1 MFSFQFSSPVAKK
14 SIIMNKKTRIL
25 VLDDDPDIGT
35 MIKMMLEYK
44 GYTVTVSDRAESVRE
59 ALRNNNIDLVIMDML
74 LSGVNGTDVCTDL
87 KKNSSTSHIPVM
99 MISAHPNA
107 KEICLQAGADEFI
120 SKPFDMYDILSKIDR
135 LVKKQTG

>member
-1 MFSFQFSSPVAKK
+1 
-14 SIIMNKKTRIL
+14 MNKKEKIL

-44 GYTVTVSDRAESVRE
+44 GYSVTVSERAEQANEVLKTDGFE
-59 ALRNNNIDLVIMDML
+59 LIIMDML
-74 LSGVNGTDVCTDL
+74 LSGVNGTDLCSEF
-87 KKNSSTSHIPVM
+87 KSNPSIASIPII

-120 SKPFDMYDILSKIDR
+120 SKPFDMQDILSKIDR
-135 LVKKQTG
+135 LIHNSKIAEG

>member
-1 MFSFQFSSPVAKK
+1 
-14 SIIMNKKTRIL
+14 MNKTTRIL

-44 GYTVTVSDRAESVRE
+44 GYAVTVSDRAEQAEEV
-59 ALRNNNIDLVIMDML
+59 LRNNNIDLIIMDML
-74 LSGVNGTDVCTDL
+74 LSGVNGTDICTEL
-87 KKNSSTSHIPVM
+87 KENNSTSHIPIM

-120 SKPFDMYDILSKIDR
+120 SKPFDMQDILLKINK
-135 LVKKQTG
+135 LVTSQD

>member
-1 MFSFQFSSPVAKK
+1 
-14 SIIMNKKTRIL
+14 MNKITRIL

-44 GYTVTVSDRAESVRE
+44 GYSVTVSDRAEQAEEV
-59 ALRNNNIDLVIMDML
+59 LRNNNIDLIIMDML
-74 LSGVNGTDVCTDL
+74 LSGVNGTDICTEL
-87 KKNSSTSHIPVM
+87 KQNNSTSHIPVM

-120 SKPFDMYDILSKIDR
+120 SKPFDMQDILSKINK
-135 LVKKQTG
+135 LVSEQG

>member
-1 MFSFQFSSPVAKK
+1 
-14 SIIMNKKTRIL
+14 MNKKERIL

-44 GYTVTVSDRAESVRE
+44 GYSVTVSDRAELAQQTLNSGGV
-59 ALRNNNIDLVIMDML
+59 DLVIMDML
-74 LSGVNGTDVCTDL
+74 LSGVNGTDLCIDL
-87 KKNSSTSHIPVM
+87 KKNKSTSHIPVI

-120 SKPFDMYDILSKIDR
+120 SKPFDMNDILSKIDR
-135 LVKKQTG
+135 LLNETLSQ

>member
-1 MFSFQFSSPVAKK
+1 
-14 SIIMNKKTRIL
+14 MNKTTRIL

-44 GYTVTVSDRAESVRE
+44 GYAVTVSDRAEQAEEV
-59 ALRNNNIDLVIMDML
+59 LRNNNIDLIIMDML
-74 LSGVNGTDVCTDL
+74 LSGVNGTDICTEL
-87 KKNSSTSHIPVM
+87 KENNSTSHIPIM

-120 SKPFDMYDILSKIDR
+120 SKPFDMQDILLKIDN
-135 LVKKQTG
+135 LVNSQD

>member
-1 MFSFQFSSPVAKK
+1 
-14 SIIMNKKTRIL
+14 MNKKEKIL

-44 GYTVTVSDRAESVRE
+44 GYSVTVSERAEQAYEVLKSDGF
-59 ALRNNNIDLVIMDML
+59 DLIIMDML
-74 LSGVNGTDVCTDL
+74 LSGVNGTDLCSEF
-87 KKNSSTSHIPVM
+87 KKDSSIAHIPVI

-120 SKPFDMYDILSKIDR
+120 SKPFDMQDILSKIDR
-135 LVKKQTG
+135 LIHDSKITEG

>member
-1 MFSFQFSSPVAKK
+1 
-14 SIIMNKKTRIL
+14 MNKKEKIL

-44 GYTVTVSDRAESVRE
+44 GYSVTVSDRAEQANEILKTDAV
-59 ALRNNNIDLVIMDML
+59 DLIIMDML
-74 LSGVNGTDVCTDL
+74 LSGVNGTDLCSEF
-87 KKNSSTSHIPVM
+87 KKNSSIAHIPVI

-120 SKPFDMYDILSKIDR
+120 SKPFDMQDILSKIER
-135 LVKKQTG
+135 LIHNSKIAEG

>member
-1 MFSFQFSSPVAKK
+1 
-14 SIIMNKKTRIL
+14 MNKKEKIL

-44 GYTVTVSDRAESVRE
+44 GYSVTVSDRAEQANE
-59 ALRNNNIDLVIMDML
+59 ILRTDAVDLIIMDML
-74 LSGVNGTDVCTDL
+74 LSGVNGTDLCSEL
-87 KKNSSTSHIPVM
+87 KKDSSLAHTPVI

-120 SKPFDMYDILSKIDR
+120 SKPFDMQDILSKIDH
-135 LVKKQTG
+135 LIQNSKNNGKVNG

>member
-1 MFSFQFSSPVAKK
+1 
-14 SIIMNKKTRIL
+14 MNKHARIL

-44 GYTVTVSDRAESVRE
+44 GYSVTLSDRAEQAEEV
-59 ALRNNNIDLVIMDML
+59 LRNNNIDLIIMDML
-74 LSGVNGTDVCTDL
+74 LSGVNGTDICTEL
-87 KKNSSTSHIPVM
+87 KENNATSHIPIM

-120 SKPFDMYDILSKIDR
+120 SKPFDMQDILLKINR
-135 LVKKQTG
+135 LVNSQD

>member
-1 MFSFQFSSPVAKK
+1 
-14 SIIMNKKTRIL
+14 MNKKEKIL

-44 GYTVTVSDRAESVRE
+44 GYSVTVSDRAEQANE
-59 ALRNNNIDLVIMDML
+59 ILRTDAVDLIIMDML
-74 LSGVNGTDVCTDL
+74 LSGVNGTDLCSEL
-87 KKNSSTSHIPVM
+87 KKDSSLAHTPVI

-120 SKPFDMYDILSKIDR
+120 SKPFDMQDILSKIDHLIHNSKNNGR
-135 LVKKQTG
+135 VNG

>member
-1 MFSFQFSSPVAKK
+1 
-14 SIIMNKKTRIL
+14 MNKNARIL

-44 GYTVTVSDRAESVRE
+44 GYRVIVSDRADLAQQ
-59 ALRNNNIDLVIMDML
+59 ALNTGGVNLIIMDML
-74 LSGVNGTDVCTDL
+74 LSGVNGTDLCIDL
-87 KKNSSTSHIPVM
+87 KKNSSTSHIPVI

-120 SKPFDMYDILSKIDR
+120 SKPFDMNDILSKIDR
-135 LVKKQTG
+135 LLNETLSQ